1 MPRNPQLKELI
12 YSPTL
17 LLAFGFGSGLV
28 NKAPG
33 TVGTLAAIPFWCLLS
48 NLSLASYIIII
59 YLAAVTGII
68 VCEKAS
74 TEVGVHDHGGI
85 VWDEFVGFW
94 IAMCPVS
101 PSVSNLVV
109 GFVLFRALDILK
121 PWPINWLDQNIHGGF
136 GIMLDDIVAGLV
148 TALLMAMLIDLEF
161 L

>member
-28 NKAPG
+28 KKAPG
-33 TVGTLAAIPFWCLLS
+33 TVGTLAAVPFWCLLS
-48 NLSLASYIIII
+48 NLSLATYIMII
-59 YLAAVTGII
+59 YFAAVIGII

-74 TEVGVHDHGGI
+74 TEVGVHDPGGI

-101 PSVSNLVV
+101 PSVLNLVI

-136 GIMLDDIVAGLV
+136 GIMLDDIVAGMV
-148 TALLMAMLIDLEF
+148 TALLMVMLLNLEF